1 MSKSSKSYANFS
13 GTQEL
18 SKSSANL
25 SGIYELISTAW
36 VRLLLFHHFTMYPI
50 IYPITYLDSCTTN
63 LLQQICSCC
72 SPVQVCEHLQR
83 VAKPLGVW
91 VAPIVGGISP
101 AKQTRL
107 LGRQP
112 QASL

>member
-1 MSKSSKSYANFS
+1 M
-13 GTQEL
+13 GL
-18 SKSSANL
+18 
-25 SGIYELISTAW
+25 
-36 VRLLLFHHFTMYPI
+36 
-50 IYPITYLDSCTTN
+50 
-63 LLQQICSCC
+63 
-72 SPVQVCEHLQR
+72 QVCEHLQR

-112 QASL
+112 QVPSFHIPANTLWLRQQRPIFSFCASTISLLP

>member
-1 MSKSSKSYANFS
+1 MACVP
-13 GTQEL
+13 GPVL
-18 SKSSANL
+18 
-25 SGIYELISTAW
+25 LIIVHCILGGSDGQDHHGLRRPW
-36 VRLLLFHHFTMYPI
+36 VA
-50 IYPITYLDSCTTN
+50 
-63 LLQQICSCC
+63 QCSC
-72 SPVQVCEHLQR
+72 SAFSWRLWEAPEAELVMGLQVCEHLQR

-112 QASL
+112 QVPSLPAP

>member
-1 MSKSSKSYANFS
+1 M
-13 GTQEL
+13 GL
-18 SKSSANL
+18 
-25 SGIYELISTAW
+25 
-36 VRLLLFHHFTMYPI
+36 
-50 IYPITYLDSCTTN
+50 
-63 LLQQICSCC
+63 
-72 SPVQVCEHLQR
+72 QVCEHLQR

-112 QASL
+112 QVPNLPTPTHTLWLRQQLPCAPIALHAVCLSCHNVHQICL